1 MLVAATV
8 EQHLHDLAQVSGGN
22 AQAARGTE
30 DGGVAAD
37 HVTFDAGWRALVN
50 SIGLSD
56 PGAVRLPGFRL
67 QGALAVQGG
76 RVRHVLRRE
85 GCRVIAAA
93 HIEGIEQQTP
103 HQQVEAL
110 ARDFFHHGAD
120 HAPVEVGI
128 CKVTAG
134 RCGAIP
140 HAVAAGRKHVAQAAF
155 GAPGIA
161 ARVAQRGSVAEQAA
175 QGHGLL
181 GEMRV
186 AQGKAQIDAHVLVQA
201 QLALLE
207 QPHQAQRGHH
217 LRYGSDAKQ
226 GGWRHGQ
233 AVGRRGADVPVA
245 KLLLIRHLAMANGQH
260 GQAGQRMHGIVD
272 DGGQRRIERAL
283 LCLWHAWLSA
293 AAGRGSQRRPGRAQQ

>member
-1 MLVAATV
+1 MV
-8 EQHLHDLAQVSGGN
+8 
-22 AQAARGTE
+22 
-30 DGGVAAD
+30 
-37 HVTFDAGWRALVN
+37 
-50 SIGLSD
+50 
-56 PGAVRLPGFRL
+56 
-67 QGALAVQGG
+67 
-76 RVRHVLRRE
+76 
-85 GCRVIAAA
+85 AAA

-120 HAPVEVGI
+120 DSPVQVGI
-128 CKVTAG
+128 REIAAWRHG
-134 RCGAIP
+134 RIP
-140 HAVAAGRKHVAQAAF
+140 HEVAACRKHVAQAAF

-201 QLALLE
+201 QLALLD
-207 QPHQAQRGHH
+207 QLHQAHSGHH
-217 LRYGSDAKQ
+217 LRYGGDAKQ
-226 GGWRHGQ
+226 RGRRHRQ

-260 GQAGQRMHGIVD
+260 GQAGQRVERVID
-272 DGGQRRIERAL
+272 DGGQRRIERAP
-283 LCLWHAWLSA
+283 LCLWYAWLSA